1 MTYVYYPELVDD
13 SFWGDDGVLL
23 NKDINLL
30 EHTPCNS
37 KGYGVFSC
45 KNYSQFLQDFLQ
57 KRISTILG
65 KEIKIED
72 YHSLVNEEE
81 HKKILNQMPYKKHE
95 FEEFSNYIES
105 YMSELLHEKVKIF
118 NDDIWVRICR
128 PNSSDDFNP
137 CHRDVYLDFYKNTVN
152 IYLPILGS
160 NEKSSLL
167 LQEGSHVWNENTTA
181 VTRGGAHF
189 KTKDK
194 KYSVDA
200 IVQSKIKLN
209 MIRPN
214 PSMDE
219 VLVFS
224 PYLIHGCSD
233 NQNDITRMSLEVRFI
248 KDDIHGLN
256 QEKDIQEFIKNRL
269 WR

>member
-95 FEEFSNYIES
+95 FEEFSNYIEAS
-105 YMSELLHEKVKIF
+105 HWLKTHEMCYF
-118 NDDIWVRICR
+118 
-128 PNSSDDFNP
+128 
-137 CHRDVYLDFYKNTVN
+137 L
-152 IYLPILGS
+152 
-160 NEKSSLL
+160 
-167 LQEGSHVWNENTTA
+167 
-181 VTRGGAHF
+181 
-189 KTKDK
+189 
-194 KYSVDA
+194 
-200 IVQSKIKLN
+200 
-209 MIRPN
+209 
-214 PSMDE
+214 
-219 VLVFS
+219 
-224 PYLIHGCSD
+224 
-233 NQNDITRMSLEVRFI
+233 
-248 KDDIHGLN
+248 
-256 QEKDIQEFIKNRL
+256 
-269 WR
+269 